1 MAFSALSAVQDM
13 LRILFLGENWYGSCA
28 RACCYALR
36 RLGCDVTDIDV
47 QTFFP
52 QLQNK
57 SSRVMLRI
65 LNWHLVR
72 EYNAAI
78 LRAAE
83 TFRPDLLLSFKAQ
96 YVQPH
101 TLRALR
107 GHGIS
112 LYNYYPDTSAFAHG
126 PLLAQSLPE
135 YDCVF
140 YTKRFWDQ
148 DVRQRVSLRESA
160 YVRHGYDAVIHRPIE
175 LGEHD
180 KAQYQSDVVVIATHT
195 KYKEKVL
202 HGLLGLRPG
211 MKLTVWG
218 NQWRQRCTSPRVKQL
233 IKGDPLVGDSYA
245 KGICGAKINLALL
258 SGKVQGSS
266 RGDETTTRTYEIPA
280 CGGFMLHERSPEL
293 MELYKEGE
301 EVACFSSPQEL
312 AEKIDYYLAHP
323 EDRDVIAGA
332 GHRRCVPAYSYDNR
346 MAEIL
351 RWHEET
357 VRKAPKWQQP
367 LPVGTMRGA
376 KA

>member
-1 MAFSALSAVQDM
+1 M

-36 RLGCDVTDIDV
+36 RLGCDVTDVDM

-52 QLQNK
+52 QVQEI

-65 LNWHLVR
+65 SRWRLVR

-96 YVQPH
+96 YVLAQ

-107 GHGIS
+107 HQGIP

-126 PLLAQSLPE
+126 PLLAESLPE
-135 YDCVF
+135 YDCIF
-140 YTKRFWDQ
+140 YTKRFWDR
-148 DVRQRVSLRESA
+148 DVRQRISLRKSI
-160 YVRHGYDAVIHRPIE
+160 YVPHGYDTAIHRPIGLE
-175 LGEHD
+175 ERD
-180 KAQYQSDVVVIATHT
+180 RTQYQTDVVVIATHT
-195 KYKEKVL
+195 RYKEEVL
-202 HGLLGLRPG
+202 HELLDLRPRL
-211 MKLTVWG
+211 KLTVWG
-218 NQWRQRCTSPRVKQL
+218 NLWQQRSTSARVKQF
-233 IKGDPLVGDSYA
+233 IRGEPLEGDSYA
-245 KGICGAKINLALL
+245 KAICAAKINLALL

-266 RGDETTTRTYEIPA
+266 QGDETTTRTYEIPA
-280 CGGFMLHERSPEL
+280 CRGFMLHERSPEL
-293 MELYKEGE
+293 LELYSEGE

-312 AEKIDYYLAHP
+312 AEKIDHHLAHP
-323 EDRDVIAGA
+323 AEREAIAGA

-351 RWHEET
+351 RWHEQHEQEGSEVAAT
-357 VRKAPKWQQP
+357 VTDRNWA
-367 LPVGTMRGA
+367 GA
-376 KA
+376 KAKLS

>member
-1 MAFSALSAVQDM
+1 M

-36 RLGCDVTDIDV
+36 RLGCDVTDVDV
-47 QTFFP
+47 QTLFP
-52 QLQNK
+52 QVQKK
-57 SSRVMLRI
+57 SSRVMRRI
-65 LNWHLVR
+65 LEWRLVA

-96 YVQPH
+96 YVLAE
-101 TLRALR
+101 TLRELR

-140 YTKRFWDQ
+140 YTKRFWNQ
-148 DVRQRVSLRESA
+148 DVRQRVVLRESA
-160 YVRHGYDAVIHRPIE
+160 YVRHGYDAAVHRPIE
-175 LGEHD
+175 LEERD
-180 KAQYQSDVVVIATHT
+180 KEQYRSDAVVIATHT
-195 KYKEKVL
+195 KYKEEVL
-202 HGLLGLRPG
+202 HELLGLRLQLN
-211 MKLTVWG
+211 LTVWG
-218 NQWRQRCTSPRVKQL
+218 NQWQQRCTSARVKQF
-233 IKGDPLVGDSYA
+233 IKGEALVGDSYA
-245 KGICGAKINLALL
+245 KAICAAKINVALL

-280 CGGFMLHERSPEL
+280 CRGFMLHERSPEL
-293 MELYKEGE
+293 LELYSEGE

-312 AEKIDYYLAHP
+312 AEKIDYYLAHQ
-323 EDRDVIAGA
+323 EERDVIAGA
-332 GHRRCVPAYSYDNR
+332 GHQRCVPAYSYDNR

-351 RWHEET
+351 LWHEEAS
-357 VRKAPKWQQP
+357 RKAPKCRQP
-367 LPVGTMRGA
+367 LPVGTY
-376 KA
+376 

>member
-1 MAFSALSAVQDM
+1 MAVHDM
-13 LRILFLGENWYGSCA
+13 LRVLFLGENWYGSCA

-36 RLGCDVTDIDV
+36 RSRCDVMDV
-47 QTFFP
+47 DVHTFFP
-52 QLQNK
+52 QVQEK
-57 SSRVMLRI
+57 SSRAMLRI
-65 LNWHLVR
+65 LNGRLVR

-78 LRAAE
+78 LRAAG
-83 TFRPDLLLSFKAQ
+83 TFKPDLLLSFKAQ

-107 GHGIS
+107 DRGIS

-148 DVRQRVSLRESA
+148 DVRQRVSLRKSA
-160 YVRHGYDAVIHRPIE
+160 YVRHGYDMEIHRPIE
-175 LGEHD
+175 LEERD
-180 KAQYQSDVVVIATHT
+180 KAQYQSDLVVIATHT
-195 KYKEKVL
+195 KYKEEVL
-202 HGLLGLRPG
+202 HGLFGLRPRL
-211 MKLTVWG
+211 KLTVWG
-218 NQWRQRCTSPRVKQL
+218 NQWRQRCTSARVRQF
-233 IKGDPLVGDSYA
+233 IKGEPLVGDSYA
-245 KGICGAKINLALL
+245 KAICGAKINLALL
-258 SGKVQGSS
+258 SGTARGSS

-293 MELYKEGE
+293 LELYEEGE

-323 EDRDVIAGA
+323 EERDAIAGA

-357 VRKAPKWQQP
+357 SRKAPE
-367 LPVGTMRGA
+367 VAAGVTGRNHGGA
-376 KA
+376 KP